1 MKLETKLVSSLEKI
15 FSNGVK
21 SECLSC
27 ATLLRNEPFSFQVAF
42 KNENSVDT
50 VTPIYVKVESDL
62 ETRLISEY
70 LVGYV
75 PVMRADF
82 TDSDEFFERKTPGLY
97 PDMLLKRKTN
107 AEIIDDGQWWAPR
120 WTEQNEEYLL
130 NAVRDSYQA
139 LWFTINEN
147 GEEIKAGNHYIK
159 VLFFDSSNQECLAE
173 EKIELEVIDARLPDQ
188 TLIYTSWFHCDC
200 LADMYGI
207 DVFSDRFFEIMRSFV
222 TEAAKTG
229 MNMILLPAFTPPLDT
244 GIGNERKTVQL
255 VNVELRDGK
264 YIFDFSLMK
273 KYINLCKECGIEN
286 FEHSHFFTQWGAKHA
301 PKIMATVDG
310 EYKRIFGWDTD
321 ATSDEY
327 ASFLKMYLKEFKM
340 LLKELNLE
348 KNILFHISD
357 EPNEECVS
365 FYENAQKIV
374 GEEIKDYMCG
384 DALSHFEYY
393 EKGYTKKPIVI
404 VDSEEM
410 DKFVNSCDDY
420 WVYYTGNQLKC
431 GCSNRI
437 IQTPSAR
444 NRVLGLQMYVGDAKG
459 FLHWGY
465 NYYYDIISQGMFN
478 PLLNPCGYNQLAG
491 TSYLVYPDTRG
502 KAIPSLRLKVFY
514 EGLNDYRAL
523 QLLESLIGRV
533 ETLKFIKD
541 AIGEVSYKF
550 CPSGKQLFQFR
561 EKLNKEISK
570 NI

>member
-1 MKLETKLVSSLEKI
+1 MKLDTRLVSSLVKI
-15 FSNGVK
+15 FPDDINGERISNI
-21 SECLSC
+21 
-27 ATLLRNEPFSFQVAF
+27 TIMQNEPFSFQIAF
-42 KNENSVDT
+42 KSEDDDIEIV
-50 VTPIYVKVESDL
+50 PLYIRIESDL
-62 ETRLISEY
+62 DISLISQY
-70 LVGYV
+70 KVGYV
-75 PVMRADF
+75 PVIRADHMF
-82 TDSDEFFERKTPGLY
+82 ADDNFERKTPGLF
-97 PDMLLKRKTN
+97 PDVLLKRQTN
-107 AEIIDDGQWWAPR
+107 PEIVENGPR
-120 WTEQNEEYLL
+120 WSPWVEKDEEHKL
-130 NAVRDSYQA
+130 RTIKDSYQA
-139 LWFTINEN
+139 VWFTVNEN
-147 GEEIKAGNHYIK
+147 CEEIKAGNYYIK
-159 VLFFDSSNQECLAE
+159 IKFFNSMDNNCVSE
-173 EKIELEVIDARLPDQ
+173 ETLNLEVIGAKLPKQ
-188 TLIYTSWFHCDC
+188 SLIYTSWFHCDC

-207 DVFSDRFFEIMRSFV
+207 EVFSDRFFKIMRSFV

-255 VNVELRDGK
+255 VGVELRDGK
-264 YIFDFSLMK
+264 YSFDFSLMK

-327 ASFLKMYLKEFKM
+327 ASFLKAYLKEFKM
-340 LLKELNLE
+340 LLKEFNLE

-374 GEEIKDYMCG
+374 SEEIKDYMYG
-384 DALSHFEYY
+384 DAVSHFEYY

-410 DKFVNSCDDY
+410 DKFVNNCDDY

-491 TSYLVYPDTRG
+491 TSYLVYPDTRV

-523 QLLESLIGRV
+523 QLLESLIGRE

-541 AIGEVSYKF
+541 TIGEVSYKF